1 MTIASPRGASTAGGI
16 SARGWALAGLTL
28 LGAAFLLGLAAAG
41 EGPVRGDIEVAR
53 AIQGPNSGPLDT
65 LAVVMSLVG
74 DGYPAMVVLALA
86 AVAVLIAAGRRDLAV
101 FVGLAAAL
109 RAAGPIMK
117 DLANS
122 PRPAA
127 ESVAILEQADG
138 LGYPS
143 GHALGAALLYGAL
156 ALAAAESIAN
166 KMLAR
171 CVQVAALLM
180 IVLIALSRV
189 RLGVHWPSDV
199 VGGLLIGMGLICLL
213 RAVAI
218 TWSGVRVR
226 T

>member
-1 MTIASPRGASTAGGI
+1 MTIAPPHGASTAGGI
-16 SARGWALAGLTL
+16 SARGWALAGLVL
-28 LGAAFLLGLAAAG
+28 LGTAFLLGLAATG
-41 EGPVRGDIEVAR
+41 DGPVLGDVEVAR
-53 AIQGPNSGPLDT
+53 AIQQPASVSLDT
-65 LAVVMSLVG
+65 LASLMSLIG
-74 DGYPAMVVLALA
+74 DGFPAMVVLALA
-86 AVAVLIAAGRRDLAV
+86 AVALLIAIGRRDLAV
-101 FVGLAAAL
+101 FVGLAGAL
-109 RAAGPIMK
+109 RATGPIMK

-122 PRPAA
+122 PRPTA

-156 ALAAAESIAN
+156 AIAAAESLSN
-166 KMLAR
+166 KTLAR
-171 CVQVAALLM
+171 GVQVAALLM

-218 TWSGVRVR
+218 TWSSGGVR